1 MQMTPDTNFWL
12 QCADVYRHPPP
23 TPPHPTQLW
32 QSSGTMVGVSGQH
45 PNLLFYFTFR
55 ILQSILGVPII
66 LKVFEMV
73 KGVEPCQGQNVQK
86 TGRENVSFSLERRP
100 RD

>member
-1 MQMTPDTNFWL
+1 MTPDTNFWL
-12 QCADVYRHPPP
+12 QCADVYRHP
-23 TPPHPTQLW
+23 TPPHPVMAILGHNGRSEWSTPKSTVLL
-32 QSSGTMVGVSGQH
+32 SG
-45 PNLLFYFTFR
+45 F
-55 ILQSILGVPII
+55 LGVPII

-73 KGVEPCQGQNVQK
+73 KGVESCQGQNVQK